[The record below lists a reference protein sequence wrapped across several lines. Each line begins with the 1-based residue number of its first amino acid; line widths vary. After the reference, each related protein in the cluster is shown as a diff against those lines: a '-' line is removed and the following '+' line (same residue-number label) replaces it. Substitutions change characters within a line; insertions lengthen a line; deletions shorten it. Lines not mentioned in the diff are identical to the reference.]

1 MIKPSSPLVK
11 GFAYSGRWLAK
22 LHAYAFFVLRGTFK
36 AVWNDAWEEW
46 KALVVMSV
54 ATVSAGLTIA
64 SVISICL
71 QRRVLLPQSK
81 AEFVTLWG
89 VVGVSLVILNYYSL
103 VLGRKWS
110 RFEEEFDSGSKRNR
124 VIGGIAVWLSLILI
138 VAVTEWT
145 GSIAWKLP
153 PFG

>member
-1 MIKPSSPLVK
+1 VK
-11 GFAYSGRWLAK
+11 RITNIARWLAK
-22 LHAYAFFVLRGTFK
+22 LHAYAFFELRSTFK
-36 AVWNDAWEEW
+36 AVWNDGWEEW
-46 KALVVMSV
+46 KALLLTSV
-54 ATVSAGLTIA
+54 ATLSAGLTIA

-71 QRRVLLPQSK
+71 QRRVLLPQSR

-89 VVGVSLVILNYYSL
+89 VVGLSVVILNYYTL
-103 VLGRKWS
+103 VSGRKWS
-110 RFEEEFDSGSKRNR
+110 RFEREFECRPKMNR
-124 VIGGIAVWLSLILI
+124 AIGGVAVWASLILI